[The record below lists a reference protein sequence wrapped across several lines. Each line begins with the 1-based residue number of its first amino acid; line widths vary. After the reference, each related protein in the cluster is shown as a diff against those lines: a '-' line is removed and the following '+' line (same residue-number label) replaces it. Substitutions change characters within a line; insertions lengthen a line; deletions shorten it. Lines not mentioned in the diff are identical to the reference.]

1 MTNQEAKAEAEKII
15 HLYRDH
21 VAIDYQYDEE
31 PLRNC
36 QIECAIIH
44 VKGILKEI
52 EFIHDRMIKSDLLA
66 AAGAIYS
73 RIEHWQSILTQLE
86 KL

>member
-1 MTNQEAKAEAEKII
+1 MTKDKAQAEAEKII

-31 PLRNC
+31 PLRSC

-44 VKGILKEI
+44 VKGTIEEI
-52 EFIHDRMIKSDLLA
+52 KF
-66 AAGAIYS
+66 S
-73 RIEHWQSILTQLE
+73 RDYIPEYFWKTRNKHWQSILTELE
-86 KL
+86 MVSEK